1 MSDQALSSCVLQ
13 HAGGSPAPCAAG
25 QARWGRRLSAH
36 HSSKLRMRSHTIRA
50 MFSASLYVG
59 SSTEYLCACPAPGSA
74 PAMRAL
80 LSTLAPPVAGARH
93 GWEAVSPSDAA
104 VATSPALSAARAARV
119 AALRRVISAR
129 LRARTTGPLPRLRKQ
144 FCLQQLPP
152 AGVMPMAP
160 RRPPAGPATPSSAAD
175 ATLRLQTLVRS
186 PRGSG
191 EQRGLWWGAGALAE
205 R

>member
-1 MSDQALSSCVLQ
+1 MKSNTPPGTTVSDQALSSCVLQ
-13 HAGGSPAPCAAG
+13 HAGGSPTPNAAG
-25 QARWGRRLSAH
+25 QARWGRQLSAH

-104 VATSPALSAARAARV
+104 VANSPALSAARAARV

-129 LRARTTGPLPRLRKQ
+129 LRARTTGPLPAAQAILLATTTACGRDADGSAPSTSR
-144 FCLQQLPP
+144 
-152 AGVMPMAP
+152 AGY
-160 RRPPAGPATPSSAAD
+160 TILCSQCHAA
-175 ATLRLQTLVRS
+175 AAM
-186 PRGSG
+186 
-191 EQRGLWWGAGALAE
+191 AGALSPWE